1 MAALLVLAV
10 PQVQVQVQAQEV
22 LSRLSLLSL
31 SLLLRQSQLSEQKD
45 ELVLLLF

>member
-10 PQVQVQVQAQEV
+10 PQVQVLAQAQEV

>member
-10 PQVQVQVQAQEV
+10 PQVQVLVQAQEV

-31 SLLLRQSQLSEQKD
+31 SLLLRQSQLSEQKG